1 MDRDLV
7 AFKSWLDA
15 YGHAWENRNPEAAA
29 ALFNESGTYQVT
41 PFLEPMRGRKAIFE
55 YWSEVARTEKDIRF
69 GFEILVV
76 KDELYIARWSASF
89 VRVPPGLRT
98 RLDGIFL
105 ISLDD
110 EGRCKSLQ
118 EWWHKQQD

>member
-1 MDRDLV
+1 MDKDLV

-15 YGHAWENRNPEAAA
+15 YGQAWEDRNPEAAA
-29 ALFNESGTYQVT
+29 ALFSESGSYQVT

-55 YWSEVARTEKDIRF
+55 YWSEVTRTEKDIRF
-69 GFEILVV
+69 GYEILVV

-89 VRVPPGLRT
+89 VRVPPGLQT
-98 RLDGIFL
+98 KLDGIFL

-118 EWWHKQQD
+118 EWWHKQQH